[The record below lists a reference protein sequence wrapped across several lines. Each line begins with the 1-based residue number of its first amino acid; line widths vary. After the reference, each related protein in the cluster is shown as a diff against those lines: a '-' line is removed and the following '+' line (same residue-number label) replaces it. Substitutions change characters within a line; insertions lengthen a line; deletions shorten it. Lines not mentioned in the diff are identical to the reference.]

1 MDACVSQR
9 DVLAK
14 KAVAFFKKSR
24 SSVTRLSSL
33 RKRCSSSSCEL
44 ILPLPGNASTPLSAC
59 WRRQRCSWFAGIPR
73 SAATAA
79 TVLVPSLLRRTA
91 SSLYSGEN
99 CCRFGFLTL
108 GGVDIFFDLL
118 ATGHSYTCLRQAY
131 LGVHQTGS
139 SPTFKSC
146 SPDHSVAPVAQW
158 IEWPRPKGKI
168 ARSNRARRGISER
181 VVER

>member
-1 MDACVSQR
+1 MDALVSQR

-14 KAVAFFKKSR
+14 KAAVFFKKSR

-33 RKRCSSSSCEL
+33 RKRCSSSSREL

-59 WRRQRCSWFAGIPR
+59 WRRQRCSWFAAIPR

-139 SPTFKSC
+139 SPF
-146 SPDHSVAPVAQW
+146 
-158 IEWPRPKGKI
+158 
-168 ARSNRARRGISER
+168 RARNFA
-181 VVER
+181 VVVTAAQAT